1 VAINYG
7 LLNVPVPG
15 RDMRKSTTGASTRIA
30 VSFHAEFYSS
40 GVPYFIMNEKPTF
53 SGAQSS
59 ETMQQVMAQ
68 VAEKF
73 PLQSF

>member
-1 VAINYG
+1 
-7 LLNVPVPG
+7 
-15 RDMRKSTTGASTRIA
+15 
-30 VSFHAEFYSS
+30 
-40 GVPYFIMNEKPTF
+40 MNEKPTF